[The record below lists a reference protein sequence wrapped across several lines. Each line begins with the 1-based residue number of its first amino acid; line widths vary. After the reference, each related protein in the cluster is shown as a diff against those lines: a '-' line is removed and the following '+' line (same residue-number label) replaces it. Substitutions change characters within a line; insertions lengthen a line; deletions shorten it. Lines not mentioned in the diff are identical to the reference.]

1 MKIKKNSF
9 FKSSEEVI
17 SMFLGLVIVVVVV
30 GLVINFFNKRK
41 GITNIPGVQDE
52 IAEQSGEIIS
62 EGEYLIQKGD
72 NLWKIAEKK
81 YNDGYKWTEIAKANK
96 INNPG
101 LIEEGQK
108 LIIPGIL
115 SQAETVEIKAEET
128 VSIEPQSNSNY
139 VVVRNDNLWKI
150 AVSHYNDG
158 YQWVKIW
165 NANRNVLNHPDRL
178 EIGMTLILP

>member
-1 MKIKKNSF
+1 MKVKKNSF
-9 FKSSEEVI
+9 FKSSEEAI
-17 SMFLGLVIVVVVV
+17 SMFLGLVIVVVIV

-41 GITNIPGVQDE
+41 GIADIPGVQDE
-52 IAEQSGEIIS
+52 ITEEGGEMIK
-62 EGEYLIQKGD
+62 EGEYLVQKGD

-81 YNDGYKWTEIAKANK
+81 YNDGYKWTEIAKANE
-96 INNPG
+96 ILSPG

-115 SQAETVEIKAEET
+115 SQVETEVEE
-128 VSIEPQSNSNY
+128 VSIIEPQASSNY

-158 YQWVKIW
+158 YQWIKIW
-165 NANRNVLNHPDRL
+165 EANRNVLNHPDKL